1 VTEIEVKVM
10 ATKRAGSKKSALV
23 KTASTDLPAG
33 YDELLR
39 DLKARIGQSQVRAAL
54 AVNSELVSLYW
65 SIGHDIL
72 TRQQQQGWGA
82 RVVDRLA
89 SDLRR
94 AFPEMKG
101 FSRTNLLYMRAFA
114 DAYPDKQFVQQ
125 VVGQIPWGHNVR
137 ILDQVKDP
145 QEREFYVRQTIQH
158 GWSRPVL
165 EMQIESNLYQRQGG
179 ATTNFERTL
188 PALQSDLAVQ
198 LLKDPYN
205 FDFLTLGQE
214 AHERDLE
221 RGLIDH
227 IREFLLELGVG
238 FAFVGSQY
246 YMEVGGQDFYLD
258 LLFYHLRLR
267 AYVVIELKVTE
278 FKPEYAGKMNFYL
291 SAVDDLLR
299 HEHDQPSI
307 GIILCKT
314 KNKVVAEYALRD
326 TQKPISV
333 SSFQLTESLPEKLQ
347 GSLPTIEELEA
358 ELSDMPTT
366 DANDKAVNKSK
377 EGL

>member
-1 VTEIEVKVM
+1 M
-10 ATKRAGSKKSALV
+10 ATKRAAGKKDVLAKVPNRQL
-23 KTASTDLPAG
+23 LAG
-33 YDELLR
+33 YDELLH
-39 DLKARIGQSQVRAAL
+39 DLKARIERAQVRAAL
-54 AVNSELVSLYW
+54 AVNRELVLLYW
-65 SIGHDIL
+65 GIGRDIL
-72 TRQQQQGWGA
+72 LRQQQQGWGA
-82 RVVDRLA
+82 KVVERLA
-89 SDLRR
+89 TDLRR

-114 DAYPDKQFVQQ
+114 EAYPDEAFVQQ
-125 VVGQIPWGHNVR
+125 AVGQIPWGHNVR
-137 ILDQVKDP
+137 ILDQVKDS
-145 QEREFYVRQTIQH
+145 QAREFYIRQTIQQ

-165 EMQIESNLYQRQGG
+165 EMQMESDLYGRQGK

-188 PALQSDLAVQ
+188 PDPQSDLARQ
-198 LLKDPYN
+198 ILKDPYN
-205 FDFLTLGQE
+205 FDFLTLGDE

-221 RGLIDH
+221 RGLVGH

-246 YMEVGGQDFYLD
+246 PLEVGGQDFYLD

-299 HEHDQPSI
+299 HEQDQPSI

-314 KNKVVAEYALRD
+314 KNRVIAEYALRD
-326 TQKPISV
+326 THKPIGV
-333 SSFQLTESLPEKLQ
+333 SSFQLTGSLPEKLQ

-358 ELSDMPTT
+358 ELSTLPEPRGEAT
-366 DANDKAVNKSK
+366 
-377 EGL
+377 